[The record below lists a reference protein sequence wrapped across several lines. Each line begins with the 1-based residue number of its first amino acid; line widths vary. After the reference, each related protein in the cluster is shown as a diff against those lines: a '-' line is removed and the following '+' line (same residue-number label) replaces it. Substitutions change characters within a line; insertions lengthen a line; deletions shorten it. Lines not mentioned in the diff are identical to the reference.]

1 MRFFD
6 NVKTHNE
13 CRLELEVGSLKMQL
27 AQCREIHDD
36 IQHGGVFSLFGQQY
50 RAVKVQ
56 SDSERLNGL
65 ESRIAKLENKVK
77 K

>member
-1 MRFFD
+1 M
-6 NVKTHNE
+6 
-13 CRLELEVGSLKMQL
+13 S
-27 AQCREIHDD
+27 I
-36 IQHGGVFSLFGQQY
+36 FGQQY
-50 RAVKVQ
+50 RAIKVQ